1 MKKLAFLLLTSVLFI
16 NCSDDNDVAS
26 DQKTPLVAD
35 FSFEFE
41 IIDENSFMGI
51 ENKSEGA
58 TSYTWDFGNGNVFTD
73 ETPDFRYITHG
84 IYDVSLTVK
93 NDLGETQS
101 ITKSINVLCV
111 FGGGVGI
118 EHSDI

>member
-1 MKKLAFLLLTSVLFI
+1 MKKFGFLLLTCMLFI
-16 NCSDDNDVAS
+16 SCSENNDEPGE
-26 DQKTPLVAD
+26 QITPLVAD

-41 IIDENSFMGI
+41 TIDENSFMGI

-58 TSYTWDFGNGNVFTD
+58 TLYTWDFGNGNVYTD
-73 ETPDFRYITHG
+73 EIPDFRFLTHG
-84 IYDVSLTVK
+84 IYDVSLTVE

-111 FGGGVGI
+111 FGGGI
-118 EHSDI
+118 EHSEF